1 MTNPNEKKA
10 ADDFLPMSKKAMKRR
25 GWSQCDFV
33 FVIGDAYV
41 DHSSFGPAIISR
53 HLEAKV
59 IKLEFIRS
67 RIGKTMQVSQNWVSH
82 ALLF

>member
-1 MTNPNEKKA
+1 MTNLNEKKA

-53 HLEAKV
+53 HLEANGYKV
-59 IKLEFIRS
+59 
-67 RIGKTMQVSQNWVSH
+67 GKTMQASQNWVSH